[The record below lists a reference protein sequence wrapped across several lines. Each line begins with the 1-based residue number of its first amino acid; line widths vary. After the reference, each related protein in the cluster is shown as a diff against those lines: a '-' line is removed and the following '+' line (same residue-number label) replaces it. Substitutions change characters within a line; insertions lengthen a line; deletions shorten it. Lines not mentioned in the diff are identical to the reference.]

1 MLSHFYLHIK
11 RYPVPD
17 YRVDGL
23 ILPVWLIGPVVPW
36 TTVAR
41 LARVLVQVKVT
52 LTITL
57 RNLTGDMAKRTTASK
72 KVSSAESGSWPT
84 IGVSVVIFALRP
96 RGDSQELAVLLVR
109 RESPPF
115 AGLWALPGGWV
126 HTGEG
131 LEESARRHLLTK
143 TGLRAAYLEQ
153 LYTFGRPDRDPREHR
168 IAVAYYALVP
178 GEPVDPSAG
187 QREANWF
194 SVDRLPKKLA
204 FDNHEILRYALW
216 RLRNKVSY
224 ADVAFQLLPTS
235 FTLSELREVYEVILD
250 RKLDPTNFRRKV
262 EASGTIVP
270 TSSRVEGGAHRPPRL
285 YRAQRRNLPEPAPLN

>member
-1 MLSHFYLHIK
+1 
-11 RYPVPD
+11 
-17 YRVDGL
+17 
-23 ILPVWLIGPVVPW
+23 
-36 TTVAR
+36 
-41 LARVLVQVKVT
+41 
-52 LTITL
+52 
-57 RNLTGDMAKRTTASK
+57 MAG
-72 KVSSAESGSWPT
+72 SGSLNKKAVKTSGGPWPT
-84 IGVSVVIFALRP
+84 IGVNVVIFALSRQNDP
-96 RGDSQELAVLLVR
+96 HNLAVLLVR
-109 RESPPF
+109 RESEPF

-187 QREANWF
+187 QREARWF
-194 SVDRLPKKLA
+194 SVDQLPKTLA

-224 ADVAFQLLPTS
+224 ADVAFQLLPRN
-235 FTLSELREVYEVILD
+235 FTLSELREVYEAILE

-270 TSSRVEGGAHRPPRL
+270 TSNRVEGGAHRPPRL
-285 YRAQRRNLPEPAPLN
+285 YRAQRRSLPQTAPLN

>member
-1 MLSHFYLHIK
+1 MVKAAS
-11 RYPVPD
+11 
-17 YRVDGL
+17 
-23 ILPVWLIGPVVPW
+23 
-36 TTVAR
+36 AR
-41 LARVLVQVKVT
+41 KQAAIPR
-52 LTITL
+52 
-57 RNLTGDMAKRTTASK
+57 GGA
-72 KVSSAESGSWPT
+72 WPT

-96 RGDSQELAVLLVR
+96 RGDSHELAVLLVR

-115 AGLWALPGGWV
+115 DGLWALPGGWV

-143 TGLRAAYLEQ
+143 TGLRATYLEQ

-168 IAVAYYALVP
+168 IAVAYYALAP
-178 GEPVDPSAG
+178 SGTVDLSTA
-187 QREANWF
+187 QREARWF
-194 SVDRLPKKLA
+194 AVTALPKKLA
-204 FDNHEILRYALW
+204 FDNDEILRYALW

-224 ADVAFQLLPTS
+224 ADVAFQLLPRN

-262 EASGTIVP
+262 EASGTISP

-285 YRAQRRNLPEPAPLN
+285 YRCTQPRSRADFTPTT

>member
-1 MLSHFYLHIK
+1 MANTTSVSK
-11 RYPVPD
+11 K
-17 YRVDGL
+17 
-23 ILPVWLIGPVVPW
+23 
-36 TTVAR
+36 TVATQGG
-41 LARVLVQVKVT
+41 A
-52 LTITL
+52 
-57 RNLTGDMAKRTTASK
+57 
-72 KVSSAESGSWPT
+72 WPT

-96 RGDSQELAVLLVR
+96 RDDSQELAVLLVR

-115 AGLWALPGGWV
+115 AGLWALTGGWV

-143 TGLRAAYLEQ
+143 TGLQATYLEQ

-178 GEPVDPSAG
+178 GEAVDLSTA
-187 QREANWF
+187 QREASSF
-194 SVDRLPKKLA
+194 AVSAVPRKLA
-204 FDNHEILRYALW
+204 FDNNEILRYALW

-224 ADVAFQLLPTS
+224 ADVAFQLLPRN

-262 EASGTIVP
+262 EASGTIIP

-285 YRAQRRNLPEPAPLN
+285 YRCTPGRIRPALIPTN

>member
-1 MLSHFYLHIK
+1 MVKSEK
-11 RYPVPD
+11 VKSP
-17 YRVDGL
+17 G
-23 ILPVWLIGPVVPW
+23 GP
-36 TTVAR
+36 
-41 LARVLVQVKVT
+41 
-52 LTITL
+52 
-57 RNLTGDMAKRTTASK
+57 
-72 KVSSAESGSWPT
+72 WPT
-84 IGVSVVIFALRP
+84 IGVNVVIFALR
-96 RGDSQELAVLLVR
+96 RHKDSHNLAVLLVR
-109 RESPPF
+109 RESEPF

-131 LEESARRHLLTK
+131 LEESALRHLLTK

-178 GEPVDPSAG
+178 GEPVDPSTG
-187 QREANWF
+187 QREARWF
-194 SVDRLPKKLA
+194 SVDQLPKTLA

-224 ADVAFQLLPTS
+224 ADVALQLLPRN
-235 FTLSELREVYEVILD
+235 FTLSELREVYEAILE

-270 TSSRVEGGAHRPPRL
+270 TSNRVEGGAHRPPRL
-285 YRAQRRNLPEPAPLN
+285 YRAQKRSLPQTTPVN

>member
-1 MLSHFYLHIK
+1 MSK
-11 RYPVPD
+11 SSS
-17 YRVDGL
+17 
-23 ILPVWLIGPVVPW
+23 
-36 TTVAR
+36 
-41 LARVLVQVKVT
+41 
-52 LTITL
+52 
-57 RNLTGDMAKRTTASK
+57 ASK
-72 KVSSAESGSWPT
+72 RALTRGAGAWPT

-96 RGDSQELAVLLVR
+96 HNDSNELAVLLVR

-115 AGLWALPGGWV
+115 EGLWALPGGWV

-131 LEESARRHLLTK
+131 LEESAQRHLLTK

-153 LYTFGRPDRDPREHR
+153 LYTFGRPERDPREHR

-178 GEPVDPSAG
+178 GEPLDVSAG
-187 QREANWF
+187 QREARWF
-194 SVDRLPKKLA
+194 SVAALPKKLA
-204 FDNHEILRYALW
+204 FDNNEILRYALW

-224 ADVAFQLLPTS
+224 ADVAFQLLPRN

-262 EASGTIVP
+262 EASGTIIP

-285 YRAQRRNLPEPAPLN
+285 YRAHRRSLPEPAPTT

>member
-1 MLSHFYLHIK
+1 M
-11 RYPVPD
+11 
-17 YRVDGL
+17 
-23 ILPVWLIGPVVPW
+23 
-36 TTVAR
+36 
-41 LARVLVQVKVT
+41 
-52 LTITL
+52 
-57 RNLTGDMAKRTTASK
+57 KRTASAK
-72 KVSSAESGSWPT
+72 TMAIKSEGGPWPT
-84 IGVSVVIFALRP
+84 IGVSVVIFALR
-96 RGDSQELAVLLVR
+96 RQQDLHELAVLLVR
-109 RESPPF
+109 RESAPF

-143 TGLRAAYLEQ
+143 TGLESAYLEQ
-153 LYTFGRPDRDPREHR
+153 LYTFGKPDRDPREHR

-178 GEPVDPSAG
+178 GEPEDPSTG
-187 QREANWF
+187 QREARWF

-224 ADVAFQLLPTS
+224 ADVAFRLLPKN

-285 YRAQRRNLPEPAPLN
+285 YRAHRKGLPEAASMH